1 MCLTALSEKHMKT
14 NMFGLP
20 FSSSLGHTCWEPAGV
35 RCGQRMLKNE
45 LEFEPFACVRQI
57 QPKNIWKALCFAR
70 CLALRRA
77 TRFGNPLCCG
87 QRVIEKDIDFQPFD
101 CARQIARKKKQPSAY
116 VLKVFRDAA
125 TKREIVAASF
135 RKSLHSVPNIFLG
148 EIAQP
153 RNVYSAFCQHQISII
168 NMYVW

>member
-1 MCLTALSEKHMKT
+1 MFVCVLYMCSTVLSETHTKT

-20 FSSSLGHTCWEPAGV
+20 FSSSLGHTFWEPAGV

-57 QPKNIWKALCFAR
+57 PQKNIWKALCFAR

-101 CARQIARKKKQPSAY
+101 CARQIARKKTAQRLCFES
-116 VLKVFRDAA
+116 FSRCSHQERDCGCIIFENSDNLLP
-125 TKREIVAASF
+125 TSF
-135 RKSLHSVPNIFLG
+135 
-148 EIAQP
+148 
-153 RNVYSAFCQHQISII
+153 
-168 NMYVW
+168 